1 MKGLLILLPA
11 LIAIAPLMARAQ
23 SFSQLS
29 DSMGEAGSVP
39 EPGAVPQ
46 AVEDPSLPPTDF
58 DFLVRPDAEHDP
70 GAELFA
76 PWRTGESKSAGDAP
90 DIPFLAI
97 AKAEAEAQG
106 VDLALVLAVIQKESS
121 FDPKTHSSAGAK
133 GLMQLMPATAKWL
146 GLKDTSKLYT
156 PAVNI
161 KYGVKYLKYLWNEFA
176 EVESGDISR
185 AELGQKASRMAIAAY
200 NAGQGNVRKYDDVPP
215 FKETRNYVTKVTQYF
230 NYYESLLAEA
240 TASPK

>member
-11 LIAIAPLMARAQ
+11 LILIAPLLARAQ

-29 DSMGEAGSVP
+29 GSSVEAGSVP
-39 EPGAVPQ
+39 EPSAVPE
-46 AVEDPSLPPTDF
+46 AVEDPSLPPADF

-70 GAELFA
+70 GAELFI
-76 PWRTGESKSAGDAP
+76 PWRTGETKSAGEAP
-90 DIPFLAI
+90 EIPFLAI
-97 AKAEAEAQG
+97 AKAEAAAQG
-106 VDLALVLAVIQKESS
+106 VDLSLVLAVIQKESS
-121 FDPKTHSSAGAK
+121 FDPKAHSSVGAK
-133 GLMQLMPATAKWL
+133 GLMQLMPETAKWL

-161 KYGVKYLKYLWNEFA
+161 KYGVKYLKYLWDKFA
-176 EVESGDISR
+176 EVESGDISG
-185 AELGQKASRMAIAAY
+185 AEIGQKASRMAIAAY

-230 NYYESLLAEA
+230 NYYESLLAEIA
-240 TASPK
+240 PTPK